1 MGSSVCMFV
10 CSIWLAAGHVTG
22 EVGPEPRVFL
32 SVVLDTSPTTTDR
45 WNTRKALLLEAIHSL
60 QAGDRL
66 ELITARP
73 GQPKTRMAET
83 LTEPLALQWETA
95 TRVIS
100 EIPKEWFAG
109 ADISR
114 AVNAAHLSLLNKGEG
129 HRCCLLVLSSGKIGD
144 SGLAEL
150 RRVAAALRPR
160 GWPICVVCDGEQ
172 ANRQVLVAGTR
183 GEIEL
188 RFTDDAAIGPW
199 LRSVRTPAATDLAV
213 ARAGQT
219 PGRAAPPAVTPAQS
233 PPVPVSMPPAAGAGN
248 TKAITI
254 GSSGGK
260 ETTDVRIVPLPPAR
274 GAEVRER
281 PAPTPPASTKR
292 VESATPSSA
301 PAPQP
306 QGAAPKAKA
315 DKPSHPKISVG
326 LIAGA
331 VLVGIGLIGLG
342 LYVLKDTVAVGKLR
356 HSHSPRPDNA
366 ESVGSQLVAFVGDRR
381 EELGNLEDI
390 QEITI
395 GKGLGCNLYIDEPGV
410 EDRHARIWRRRQGL
424 RVQNTAGVPL
434 VLNGAPVLP
443 KVKADLVLPADME
456 LAPGVTVSL
465 LTEAI
470 APQMEVEAHEADIA

>member
-1 MGSSVCMFV
+1 MFV

-22 EVGPEPRVFL
+22 EVGHEPPVFL

-45 WNTRKALLLEAIHSL
+45 WDTRKALVLEAIHSL
-60 QAGDRL
+60 QVGDRL

-73 GQPKTRMAET
+73 GQPKTRIAET

-95 TRVIS
+95 ARVVS

-114 AVNAAHLSLLNKGEG
+114 AVNASYLSLLNKGEG
-129 HRCCLLVLSSGKIGD
+129 HRCCLLLLSSGKIGD

-172 ANRQVLVAGTR
+172 ANRPVLVAGTR
-183 GEIEL
+183 GEFEL
-188 RFTDDAAIGPW
+188 RFTDDAAVGPW
-199 LRSVRTPAATDLAV
+199 LRSVRTSAAPGLAV
-213 ARAGQT
+213 TSVGQT
-219 PGRAAPPAVTPAQS
+219 AGEKA
-233 PPVPVSMPPAAGAGN
+233 PPAAGAGN

-254 GSSGGK
+254 RSSGDT

-274 GAEVRER
+274 GTEVRES
-281 PAPTPPASTKR
+281 PAPPPSPSTKR
-292 VESATPSSA
+292 VESATPSPA
-301 PAPQP
+301 PAPRP
-306 QGAAPKAKA
+306 PGAAPKAKA
-315 DKPSHPKISVG
+315 DKPSHPQISVG

-342 LYVLKDTVAVGKLR
+342 LYVWKDTVTVGKLR
-356 HSHSPRPDNA
+356 RRHSPRPDNA

-434 VLNGAPVLP
+434 VVNGVPVLP
-443 KVKADLVLPADME
+443 KVKADLVLPADVE

-470 APQMEVEAHEADIA
+470 APQMEVDTHEADVA